1 MTYKQ
6 IEQIESYIKEVKELK
21 ESTAIAHKI
30 LYERGRTLH
39 EKYSASNV
47 GYLASINWNNCAFAG
62 YAGGST
68 AYFIERIKSNFEV
81 MLSAL
86 QGILDGISYYPY
98 ILEVRKDIARGRK
111 IKKADKHNFIA
122 EIVVKYQGKI
132 DFGKVIQDYLKEDN
146 MLSWSIEDAS
156 YFNGIIQKLE
166 LYLNEICEE
175 KKPVKRQT
183 QEKQTVVNVNQ
194 NVNQKQETN
203 VNITISFE
211 DCFKALDD
219 CETLDDVE
227 TQQIKEQLEE
237 IQELLKD
244 KRGKKKTIK
253 QKIGSILKWVGD
265 KGTDVMIAILPILLQ
280 NLQGLQ

>member
-1 MTYKQ
+1 
-6 IEQIESYIKEVKELK
+6 
-21 ESTAIAHKI
+21 
-30 LYERGRTLH
+30 
-39 EKYSASNV
+39 
-47 GYLASINWNNCAFAG
+47 
-62 YAGGST
+62 
-68 AYFIERIKSNFEV
+68 
-81 MLSAL
+81 
-86 QGILDGISYYPY
+86 
-98 ILEVRKDIARGRK
+98 
-111 IKKADKHNFIA
+111 
-122 EIVVKYQGKI
+122 
-132 DFGKVIQDYLKEDN
+132 

-227 TQQIKEQLEE
+227 TQQIKAQLEE
-237 IQELLKD
+237 IQGLLKD
-244 KRGKKKTIK
+244 KKGKKKSIK
-253 QKIGSILKWVGD
+253 SKISSCLKWVAE
-265 KGTDVMIAILPILLQ
+265 KGTDVMIAVLPVLLQ
-280 NLQGLQ
+280 SLQGL